1 MEAADRLDVALK
13 RGAMHR
19 QGSKRR
25 GAGAAGDSEGVGGG
39 GWRMMESP
47 RQHTPCCR
55 RERKPPR
62 GLKCAVA
69 GQTGE
74 ELRTGRGWGKGQDT
88 RGRSGRAGRTAGKGA
103 PYRQQRRP

>member
-1 MEAADRLDVALK
+1 MGAADRLDVALK

-47 RQHTPCCR
+47 RQHTRCCR
-55 RERKPPR
+55 RERMPPR

-69 GQTGE
+69 GQKGE
-74 ELRTGRGWGKGQDT
+74 ELRTGLDWGKGLDT
-88 RGRSGRAGRTAGKGA
+88 RGRCGRAGRTAGRGA
-103 PYRQQRRP
+103 LYRKQRRP